1 MARLPFTPPEAGEPE
16 VLRAALPTRERG
28 AFAPW
33 HPGPTPPSM
42 SSASRPTE
50 RPPEPRP
57 AGPDPVVVAFEQAK
71 AKGMAA
77 GLEQGKAQAIA
88 AVAGEL
94 DHLQR
99 SIDAV
104 LDLRS
109 VLAEVYRQEMVELAL
124 AAAEA
129 VLQSELR
136 EHGEKV
142 RNLVE
147 QGLQALGHR
156 EELRVTLC
164 PTDAE
169 RLRAWIETL
178 DPPLLVR
185 ESTKLQVG
193 DIRLESAS
201 GSVETVMR
209 DRIHRA
215 RQLILGELAA
225 ESRP

>member
-1 MARLPFTPPEAGEPE
+1 M
-16 VLRAALPTRERG
+16 
-28 AFAPW
+28 
-33 HPGPTPPSM
+33 
-42 SSASRPTE
+42 
-50 RPPEPRP
+50 
-57 AGPDPVVVAFEQAK
+57 VVAFEQAK